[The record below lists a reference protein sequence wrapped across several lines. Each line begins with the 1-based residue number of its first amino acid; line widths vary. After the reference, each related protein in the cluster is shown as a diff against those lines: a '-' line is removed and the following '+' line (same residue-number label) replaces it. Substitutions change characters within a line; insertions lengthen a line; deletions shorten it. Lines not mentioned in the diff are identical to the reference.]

1 MTRMNL
7 RPASRR
13 SLGQRHSS
21 GALALAG
28 IAAFSAFGLAGCASN
43 PPSSSDTP
51 ARPSSS
57 FTVPGLEKPAEV
69 LVDRWG
75 VPHMYAGTLYDAF
88 VAQGFIAARD
98 RLWQMDLWRKRGL
111 GEMAKDFGPA
121 WVDSDRAARAVLY
134 RGDMYREWLAY
145 GSDAKRVAEAFTAG
159 VNAYVAQVRA
169 QPALLPPEFALL
181 GYQPAMWSPEDVV
194 RIRHHGLTLNL
205 TSEIDRAR
213 AFCAGG
219 AGVKAD
225 WLRRELDP
233 PVNPRVPQGLDPCT
247 IPAAELRAA
256 YLRATEPPQFTKA
269 NTRIASVVARVP
281 GDVGD
286 ELAQQAPEGDPTGA
300 YGSNNWVIAPKLTS
314 TGRPILAND
323 PHRAHGAPSLRY
335 MAHLSAPGMDAI
347 GAGEPFLPG
356 LSIGHNGTIAFGLTR
371 FYMDQEDLYVYQLNP
386 RNANE
391 YRYQG
396 RWEPMVRVTERI
408 AVKGESAPRE
418 VVNTFTRHGPVL
430 LAEPGRQRAFALR
443 AAWLEPGMAPYF
455 GSMDYMRARNWDQFR
470 AAMNRW
476 GAPGENQVYADT
488 GGNVG
493 WIPGGLTPIRPNWDG
508 LMPVPGDGRYEW
520 SGFRNGDELPFEFN
534 PARGYVVTAN
544 ENNIPPDH
552 PAAKKGVGYEWSDAA
567 RARRL
572 KELFAAKVAAG
583 SRFSIEDSERM
594 QNDIVATPAQRVLK
608 LLAGL
613 RSDDA
618 QTAAALRMLQG
629 WDGTMDRDSAP
640 AALYEVWSSKFLRP
654 AVLKAGAGDAGAALA
669 APGDNTRM
677 VLLLENPFG
686 WVSNEQRDA
695 LLLKTLPAAMQELGA
710 RLGSDTASWKWGAL
724 HRAEFRHPLAGVVDP
739 ATRRKLD
746 VGDWPM
752 SGSSFTPMAA
762 TYRAS
767 DYKLTAGASFRMVLD
782 VGNWD
787 ASRVVN
793 APGQSGNPDSPNYR
807 DLAPLWLDGKYV
819 PLVYSRSAVEKETLE
834 RIQLTPGK

>member
-1 MTRMNL
+1 MRTIKL
-7 RPASRR
+7 RAALPRAS
-13 SLGQRHSS
+13 SQRHSV
-21 GALALAG
+21 GAAALAALL
-28 IAAFSAFGLAGCASN
+28 LAGCASGPPPQR
-43 PPSSSDTP
+43 PPSSF
-51 ARPSSS
+51 A
-57 FTVPGLEKPAEV
+57 VPGLEKPAEV

-75 VPHMYAGTLYDAF
+75 VPHLYAGTLYDAF

-121 WVDSDRAARAVLY
+121 WVEHDRAARAVLY

-159 VNAYVAQVRA
+159 VNAYVAQVQA

-181 GYQPAMWSPEDVV
+181 GYRPSAWSPEDVV
-194 RIRHHGLTLNL
+194 RIRHHGLTLNF

-213 AFCAGG
+213 AFCAGAAG
-219 AGVKAD
+219 AKAD

-233 PVNPRVPQGLDPCT
+233 PVTPAVPPGLDPCAV
-247 IPAAELRAA
+247 PNAELRAA
-256 YLRATEPPQFTKA
+256 YLLATATPQFTKA
-269 NTRIASVVARVP
+269 NTPLAPAVAAQQQVP
-281 GDVGD
+281 GGGA
-286 ELAQQAPEGDPTGA
+286 EAAAGDPTAG
-300 YGSNNWVIAPKLTS
+300 YGSNNWVIAPGLTS

-335 MAHLSAPGMDAI
+335 MTHLSAPGMDAI

-371 FYMDQEDLYVYQLNP
+371 FYMDQEDLYVYELNP
-386 RNANE
+386 ADPTA

-408 AVKGESAPRE
+408 EVKGEVAPRE
-418 VVNTFTRHGPVL
+418 VVNSFTRHGPVL
-430 LAEPGRQRAFALR
+430 LAEPGRQRAYALR

-488 GGNVG
+488 SGNVG

-520 SGFRNGDELPFEFN
+520 SGFRHGDELPFELN

-572 KELFAAKVAAG
+572 KELFAAKAAAG
-583 SRFSIEDSERM
+583 SRFTLEDSERM
-594 QNDIVATPAQRVLK
+594 QNDIVATPAQRLLK
-608 LLAGL
+608 LLAPLG
-613 RSDDA
+613 SDDA
-618 QTAAALRMLQG
+618 QTAAALRMLQA
-629 WDGTMDRDSAP
+629 WDGTMHRDSAA
-640 AALYEVWSSKFLRP
+640 AALYEVWSSKPLRA
-654 AVLKAGAGDAGAALA
+654 AVIKAGAGDAAAALA

-677 VLLLENPFG
+677 LLLLENPSG
-686 WVSNEQRDA
+686 WVSAAQRDA
-695 LLLKTLPAAMQELGA
+695 LLLGTLPAAMQELSA
-710 RLGSDTASWKWGAL
+710 RLGPDPAAWKWGAL
-724 HRAEFRHPLAGVVDP
+724 HRAEFRHPLGAVVDA
-739 ATRRKLD
+739 ATRSRLE

-752 SGSSFTPMAA
+752 SGSAFTPMAA
-762 TYRAS
+762 SYRAS
-767 DYKLTAGASFRMVLD
+767 DYKLTSGASFRMVLD

-787 ASRVVN
+787 ASRAIN
-793 APGQSGNPDSPNYR
+793 TPGQSGNPASPNYR
-807 DLAPLWLDGKYV
+807 DLAPLWLEGKYV
-819 PLVYSRSAVEKETLE
+819 PLLYSRGAVEKETVE
-834 RIQLTPGK
+834 RIQLVPAR